1 LKISKSYQNYVE
13 TMETE
18 LKRLYTIS
26 DCARSKGLDPALKT
40 ECIVAQDIADLVEGL
55 VGPKAVALSIREL
68 SSKMPREE
76 VAFKVAQQIAQ
87 GKFSQTE
94 QKQEQLAE
102 QAIRTALAIFTEGL
116 TAAPIQGIAQ
126 VKIKTNAD
134 KTRYLAVYFAGP
146 IRSAGGTDQA
156 LTLVVGDYVRRELDL
171 DKYKPTEEEV
181 SRFIEEL
188 RLYERSVGRFQYHIP
203 DDELRKALNL
213 IPVECTGTESDPV
226 EVSSYRNLER
236 VETNRVR
243 GGALRVVNDG
253 IVGRAQKVYV
263 IIEKLGFQG
272 WDWLKNIKK
281 KSEKKS
287 GGFMDDVIA
296 GRPIF
301 AFPSRRGGFRLRY
314 GRSRNTGL
322 SAVGIHPATMLVVER
337 FLAAGTQMRLE
348 LPGKGGVTMPVDSIE
363 KPVVLLKDNSVVRV
377 SIENYATVKGKIQ
390 KILFLGDMLIDF
402 GDFLY
407 CNKALP
413 PSGYVEEWW
422 AKDLQ
427 NAILEK
433 YGSDFRKGA
442 GVCKLSVEK
451 LKGFIVD
458 PYLNKPTVNEA
469 IVLSQNLGVPLAPSA
484 TLFWTSLGIVQE
496 VESLQKW
503 LSSSD
508 VKVEDGIVSEI
519 TGSMIE
525 DVVKSLRKIF
535 VPHKIIDGKVVLT
548 GEDAAAF
555 GFTLGYGTVRL
566 NESMKATSVLELL
579 SLLAGV
585 QVKDKAPTYVGG
597 RMGRPEK
604 AKHREMKPLVHV
616 LFPVGLKG
624 GSHRDLVEAAKH
636 GPLFVELAKRKCPI
650 CKNYTLKV
658 KCDACG
664 CETVHEKSCPRCGR
678 TVKDSGCST
687 CKTEG
692 VMYQRQPINF
702 KELIGN
708 ASTSLGYQSPKMLR
722 GVKGLTNLDKTP
734 EMIEKGILRAKHGLS
749 VYKDGTI
756 RFDATNAPLTHIKP
770 VEISVSIEKMHQ
782 MGYLSDTQGSP
793 LTDPNQVCEL
803 KIQDVVIP
811 WSAGEYFIQI
821 AAFIDDLLVRVYKQ
835 PPFYSVKKV
844 EDLVGHLLFGLA
856 PHTCAC
862 ILGRVVGFTDRN
874 VIYAH
879 PVWHSAKR
887 RDCDG
892 DEDAIML
899 GLDTLLNFSRIF
911 LPAQIGGIMDAPI
924 LLIPFVNTKEVQR
937 QAHDFDVSATYPVE
951 FYKKTLEK
959 LDARPAS
966 AIMDIIS
973 HRLGT
978 EAQYEG
984 FKFTTPCSSINLG
997 NADSSYKEFKSMID
1011 KLHMQLE
1018 LGERIDAVDAR
1029 RVALKVLN
1037 THLMRDIAGNLRA
1050 FSTQGFRCKSCNKKF
1065 RRLPLQGKCHS
1076 CGGKLTLTV
1085 YRGGIEKYLVAAQE
1099 LVDKY
1104 GLPKYYTQRMD
1115 LIKEEIATM
1124 FDNKKPKQ
1132 AKLFDFK

>member
-1 LKISKSYQNYVE
+1 
-13 TMETE
+13 
-18 LKRLYTIS
+18 
-26 DCARSKGLDPALKT
+26 
-40 ECIVAQDIADLVEGL
+40 
-55 VGPKAVALSIREL
+55 
-68 SSKMPREE
+68 
-76 VAFKVAQQIAQ
+76 
-87 GKFSQTE
+87 
-94 QKQEQLAE
+94 
-102 QAIRTALAIFTEGL
+102 
-116 TAAPIQGIAQ
+116 
-126 VKIKTNAD
+126 
-134 KTRYLAVYFAGP
+134 
-146 IRSAGGTDQA
+146 
-156 LTLVVGDYVRRELDL
+156 
-171 DKYKPTEEEV
+171 
-181 SRFIEEL
+181 
-188 RLYERSVGRFQYHIP
+188 
-203 DDELRKALNL
+203 
-213 IPVECTGTESDPV
+213 
-226 EVSSYRNLER
+226 
-236 VETNRVR
+236 
-243 GGALRVVNDG
+243 
-253 IVGRAQKVYV
+253 
-263 IIEKLGFQG
+263 
-272 WDWLKNIKK
+272 
-281 KSEKKS
+281 
-287 GGFMDDVIA
+287 
-296 GRPIF
+296 
-301 AFPSRRGGFRLRY
+301 
-314 GRSRNTGL
+314 
-322 SAVGIHPATMLVVER
+322 
-337 FLAAGTQMRLE
+337 
-348 LPGKGGVTMPVDSIE
+348 
-363 KPVVLLKDNSVVRV
+363 
-377 SIENYATVKGKIQ
+377 
-390 KILFLGDMLIDF
+390 
-402 GDFLY
+402 
-407 CNKALP
+407 
-413 PSGYVEEWW
+413 
-422 AKDLQ
+422 
-427 NAILEK
+427 
-433 YGSDFRKGA
+433 
-442 GVCKLSVEK
+442 
-451 LKGFIVD
+451 
-458 PYLNKPTVNEA
+458 
-469 IVLSQNLGVPLAPSA
+469 
-484 TLFWTSLGIVQE
+484 
-496 VESLQKW
+496 
-503 LSSSD
+503 
-508 VKVEDGIVSEI
+508 
-519 TGSMIE
+519 
-525 DVVKSLRKIF
+525 
-535 VPHKIIDGKVVLT
+535 
-548 GEDAAAF
+548 
-555 GFTLGYGTVRL
+555 
-566 NESMKATSVLELL
+566 
-579 SLLAGV
+579 
-585 QVKDKAPTYVGG
+585 
-597 RMGRPEK
+597 
-604 AKHREMKPLVHV
+604 
-616 LFPVGLKG
+616 
-624 GSHRDLVEAAKH
+624 
-636 GPLFVELAKRKCPI
+636 VELTKRKCPI

-664 CETVHEKSCPRCGR
+664 CETVHEKSCLRCGR
-678 TVKDSGCST
+678 AVQDIGCSI
-687 CKTEG
+687 CKTGG

-708 ASTSLGYQSPKMLR
+708 ASASLGYQSPKMLR

-770 VEISVSIEKMHQ
+770 VEIGVSIEKMHQ
-782 MGYLSDTQGSP
+782 MGYLSDTQGLP

-811 WSAGEYFIQI
+811 WSAGKYFIQI
-821 AAFIDDLLVRVYKQ
+821 AAFIDDLLIRVYKQ
-835 PPFYSVKKV
+835 PPFYSAKKV
-844 EDLVGHLLFGLA
+844 ENLVGHLLFGLA

-984 FKFTTPCSSINLG
+984 FQFTTPCSSINLG

-1018 LGERIDAVDAR
+1018 LGERIDAVDDR

-1065 RRLPLQGKCHS
+1065 RRLPLQGKCPS